1 MTQANKSNPNDLYQE
16 IEALYLKEY
25 FHSILKFEP
34 IFREIDSCGFESGK
48 IKCLYEIFART
59 YLELDEFVKAK
70 EVIEQRIC
78 ILNDKDM
85 SDTDHS
91 EDLLIFTLLKMEVLQ
106 KQGLVK
112 EEYKSIL
119 AYEKRGKSDNQ
130 ISNRKFEIEESLYMR
145 YVKVNKYLLYV
156 LLLAVLLV
164 NMDLLPVTENY
175 MPALTAVAVAWYVL
189 NFIMN
194 CRVKRFYLQI
204 VRKIYS

>member
-1 MTQANKSNPNDLYQE
+1 MTQANKSNPSYLYKE
-16 IEALYLKEY
+16 IETLYLKEH

-34 IFREIDSCGFESGK
+34 VFREVDSYGFDSEK

-59 YLELDEFVKAK
+59 YLELDKFVKAMQ
-70 EVIEQRIC
+70 VIDQRIC
-78 ILNDKDM
+78 FLSDKDM
-85 SDTDHS
+85 SDNVHS
-91 EDLLIFTLLKMEVLQ
+91 EDLIVFTLLKMEVLQ

-119 AYEKRGKSDNQ
+119 AYEKRGESYNQ
-130 ISNRKFEIEESLYMR
+130 ILNRKLEIEESLYLR

-156 LLLAVLLV
+156 ILLVVLLV
-164 NMDLLPVTENY
+164 NLDLLPNTENY
-175 MPALTAVAVAWYVL
+175 IPLLTAIAVAWYFL
-189 NFIMN
+189 NFVMN